1 MNVDLE
7 ILIARLRW
15 PIASTRWWAMQELS
29 ALLLS
34 PESKEEVEKQ
44 LLMEL
49 VRCRLEAETLEVIC
63 IFWMA
68 ARQGFAPPSNFAS
81 IVSHPSLLAALLLSD
96 MGRTLSMA
104 PNPPL
109 QIAPENFIEPEKF
122 RQIQGVDV
130 PRTYLTR
137 LSRLQR
143 ETELPFVAQCAFEWA
158 RTGDTY
164 PMAPMQGDLAYF
176 VRPVG
181 DGMAGAFANRAMLRM
196 LTAYQ
201 RTLGVARIYWG
212 MPQEAALSFA
222 VDALPVDPTLA
233 FLRPVR
239 PSWLPALGNR
249 ATADSASVETF
260 IRSAIT
266 SLAASESKATLLAL
280 VSPVYVDNQ
289 EIVELSVVRWRR
301 WGATAVDARGLAA
314 RFFDRQKHW
323 GYGICRSPDLGM
335 TTFLPTADLESVLD
349 HDANAAPMAAVYGF
363 DRIGYLQR
371 DLYPT
376 RLYYPVTT
384 GLDSPLTVAPRGAEL
399 QISCANRPIATASYW
414 NTAWSPVHPAAMS
427 GFCGTAL
434 VGTADSLQAQSEP
447 PPDGHF
453 YLWQVR
459 RLRRANGHEPFVAGE
474 PECGV
479 LFI

>member
-1 MNVDLE
+1 MSLDLE

-15 PIASTRWWAMQELS
+15 PIASTRWWAMQELA

-34 PESKEEVEKQ
+34 PETQEEVEKQ
-44 LLMEL
+44 LMMEL
-49 VRCRLEAETLEVIC
+49 ARCRLEAETVEVIC
-63 IFWMA
+63 VFWMA
-68 ARQGFAPPSNFAS
+68 ARQGYTPPSNFAS

-96 MGRTLSMA
+96 MGRMLSTA

-109 QIAPENFIEPEKF
+109 EMVPEHFKAPARF
-122 RQIQGVDV
+122 RELQGFDV
-130 PRTYLTR
+130 PPIYFTR
-137 LSRLQR
+137 LAQLER
-143 ETELPFVAQCAFEWA
+143 ESGLPFVRQCAFEWS
-158 RTGDTY
+158 RTEGVY
-164 PMAPMQGDLAYF
+164 PNAPLQGDLAFF

-181 DGMAGAFANRAMLRM
+181 DGMAGAFAARAMLRM

-201 RTLGVARIYWG
+201 RTLDVARAYG
-212 MPQEAALSFA
+212 SMPDEAAVHFA

-239 PSWLPALGNR
+239 PSWLPALGKQV
-249 ATADSASVETF
+249 TADSTSVETF
-260 IRSAIT
+260 IRSALT
-266 SLAASESKATLLAL
+266 SLAAAEPKAVLLSL
-280 VSPVYVDNQ
+280 VSPTYADDK

-301 WGATAVDARGLAA
+301 WGATAVDARDLAA

-323 GYGICRSPDLGM
+323 GYGTCQSPGWGM
-335 TTFLPTADLESVLD
+335 TTFVPVADLESVLD

-376 RLYYPVTT
+376 RLYYPVAT
-384 GLDSPLTVAPRGAEL
+384 GLDSRLTVEPRGGEL
-399 QISCANRPIATASYW
+399 QISSANGPIATASYW
-414 NTAWSPVHPAAMS
+414 NAAWSPVHPAAMC

-453 YLWQVR
+453 YLWQVS
-459 RLRRANGHEPFVAGE
+459 RLQRSNGHEPFVAGE